1 MAYKVCPNCKSVNN
15 EHAKNCVNCGYYIN
29 ETPAQ
34 YQQISN
40 STNQK
45 PKNKMGC
52 LSFMLAILIFISIMG
67 SISIAV
73 KKRQK
78 EVRNEKT
85 EIQTTEYAEPDVTT
99 TEESN
104 DYIVPVANDFS
115 NMRIGDVA
123 VEDDLYVSLSCHK
136 DGLYSAQASCM
147 GK

>member
-1 MAYKVCPNCKSVNN
+1 MAYKVCPNCRSVNN

-78 EVRNEKT
+78 KLETRK
-85 EIQTTEYAEPDVTT
+85 QK
-99 TEESN
+99 
-104 DYIVPVANDFS
+104 FKQQ
-115 NMRIGDVA
+115 NM
-123 VEDDLYVSLSCHK
+123 
-136 DGLYSAQASCM
+136 QNQM
-147 GK
+147 